1 MLVRVR
7 PLPQCLG
14 APLYIV
20 YRAMSIGR
28 KIFWLQI
35 ILANWDSNHI

>member
-1 MLVRVR
+1 MRR
-7 PLPQCLG
+7 C
-14 APLYIV
+14 PLYIV

>member
-1 MLVRVR
+1 M
-7 PLPQCLG
+7 
-14 APLYIV
+14 PLYIV

-28 KIFWLQI
+28 KIFWPQI